1 MVAGRWEVD
10 KECLPAC
17 VHGIWPPHIT
27 LTVPW
32 IAVHACMGLA
42 ADLVFRKGSGAGGA
56 ALLVMYAAALAAAW
70 LFWPP
75 ALIRGNRLQAAAEAV
90 GMQPFMHL
98 LTLSVTSRYAL
109 QRALT
114 HSIPV

>member
-1 MVAGRWEVD
+1 MAAGRWEVD
-10 KECLPAC
+10 KECLPAR

-70 LFWPP
+70 LSWPP

-90 GMQPFMHL
+90 GMQPFMQL
-98 LTLSVTSRYAL
+98 LTSKCD
-109 QRALT
+109 
-114 HSIPV
+114 I